1 MSVSCLFL
9 RCHPDVTYSHDIVLT
24 ACSDDEFTC
33 LSGNCISMD
42 LRCNGRVNCQDG
54 SDEANC
60 EKIMFPTG
68 YNPFITPPPEKG
80 KDLLVVNISVIIE
93 DIVSIDEVNE
103 ALTTK
108 LDIRREWFDR
118 QLTFKNLKEDTV
130 LNELTPEDQ
139 GTVWKPTINYHNVA
153 HGKKIIRISQTDHLV
168 WGVVRNEE
176 NHFVHGDETN
186 LNNVLLYK
194 GSENKESV
202 DKRWNIEWMC
212 SFDMAWYPFD
222 TQKCHMIF
230 FVANDFAA
238 IEPGML
244 LYMGP
249 RELTH
254 YHVVEVNMCPKVMGE
269 LSGKLGKGLQVTI
282 TLRRPLVDNV
292 LTTFLPT
299 ILLVLISHVSKV
311 FRKEHPDMV
320 MMVCLTVILV
330 QASL

>member
-1 MSVSCLFL
+1 MSNLFT
-9 RCHPDVTYSHDIVLT
+9 RCHPDATYSRHIVLT
-24 ACSDDEFTC
+24 ACSDEEFTC

-42 LRCNGRVNCQDG
+42 LRCNGRVNCHDG

-68 YNPFITPPPEKG
+68 YNRFITPPPEEG

-103 ALTTK
+103 AFTTK

-118 QLTFKNLKEDTV
+118 QLTFKNLKEESV
-130 LNELTPEDQ
+130 LNTLTPEDQ
-139 GTVWKPTINYHNVA
+139 EMVWKPKIIYHNVA
-153 HGKKIIRISQTDHLV
+153 HGKKITKMSQTEHLV
-168 WGVVRNEE
+168 WRVMRNEE
-176 NHFVHGDETN
+176 NLFSRGDEMN
-186 LNNVLLYK
+186 VNNVLLYK
-194 GSENKESV
+194 GSENKERV
-202 DKRWNIEWMC
+202 VKRWNIEWMC
-212 SFDMAWYPFD
+212 SFDMAWFPFD
-222 TQKCHMIF
+222 TQNCHMIF

-238 IEPGML
+238 IKPGTL
-244 LYMGP
+244 LYKGP
-249 RELTH
+249 RELTR
-254 YHVVEVNMCPKVMGE
+254 YNVIEVSMCPKVMGE
-269 LSGKLGKGLQVTI
+269 LSGMLGKGLQVTF
-282 TLRRPLVDNV
+282 TLRRPLMNNI
-292 LTTFLPT
+292 LTIFLPT